1 MMNYKSF
8 SLENDR
14 RNIKIVGGRLNEI
27 GSEFNNSQF
36 ILNNKHELLLLFTE
50 DTAEEELEA
59 YFLKKIKSKSK
70 LSYLKLYLQNHLG
83 SILTILVSVLIVV
96 FITLLSVHGSLTYD
110 LFSGNEGINIFR
122 LPGLYIYL
130 LLSILILTML
140 YLSPKIIFGEY
151 HNLLQWA
158 ESKLSSDIRIR
169 KKLLR
174 ELKVLLNIHK
184 DINQIIIYNPL
195 INGIESWVAKQ
206 FLPVL
211 STTNTGIHVYIK
223 ADEKSDLLS
232 VFKNEAFNNAKED
245 PTPRETEQNVFPVHL
260 LSNSEKECLKL
271 VKFCSLLN
279 LPDKWNK
286 EKRIDAYFSSE
297 LAILLN
303 EMYGDRIYTA
313 EKGNAI
319 NIDKFINRCI
329 HDYGYLHVESI
340 YKKQKLIFNREVTK
354 YMNTD
359 KSLEALSENILS
371 DIHLINK
378 NISNPLSNLIILGFI
393 GEEIGLGPKRL
404 LLIESL
410 IANTIKDESYDLL
423 GLYWDHF
430 SKITFESKLSY
441 PFSILQFLNVKLLN
455 DLAVCF
461 FNSGNYDHAREVY
474 RILKNIYPAKAE
486 MDIADMEDSRGFYA
500 ESLELLYNIE
510 KEWIQAKIIEND
522 GFKLVLYLNIA
533 WVIVSGR
540 FMDKMDEGYS
550 YLNKVD
556 SYLNKLPNIENHI
569 MYKTR
574 YYNTL
579 ANYKEWNEEYGA
591 AIENYEKALD
601 LPGSILRKSSLL
613 VNRGISERLLGK
625 MPNKGRAEIIKHFE
639 TSKTNISQGVNMK
652 KSIGENNGLP
662 GSYHN
667 LAETLLN
674 LASAME
680 KEEEKI
686 RILNEANE
694 VASSG
699 LDLLNQLN
707 SARRRGRLL
716 TEKYIAIYLLKSHDL
731 QMDVEQT
738 RNELREWIKK
748 EEKDSFD
755 YREVQSL
762 LSQFSVTI

>member
-14 RNIKIVGGRLNEI
+14 KNIKILGGRLNEI

-36 ILNNKHELLLLFTE
+36 ILRDKCELSLLFTE
-50 DTAEEELEA
+50 DVTEGDLET
-59 YFLKKIKSKSK
+59 YFLETIKSESK
-70 LSYLKLYLQNHLG
+70 FSYLKLYLHNHLG
-83 SILTILVSVLIVV
+83 SILTILVSMLIVV
-96 FITLLSVHGSLTYD
+96 FITLLSIHGSLTYD
-110 LFSGNEGINIFR
+110 LFSGNEGVNIFR

-130 LLSILILTML
+130 LLSLLILTML
-140 YLSPKIIFGEY
+140 YMSPKIIFGEY

-158 ESKLSSDIRIR
+158 ESKLSSDVRIR
-169 KKLLR
+169 KKLQR
-174 ELKVLLNIHK
+174 ELRVLLNIHK
-184 DINQIIIYNPL
+184 DINQVNIYNPL

-206 FLPVL
+206 LLPVL
-211 STTNTGIHVYIK
+211 SNSHTNIKMYINT
-223 ADEKSDLLS
+223 DEKSGLLS
-232 VFKNEAFNNAKED
+232 IFQNEAFKNVDAD
-245 PTPRETEQNVFPVHL
+245 PIPQDTEQCIYPVSF
-260 LSNSEKECLKL
+260 LSKSEKECLNLIKY
-271 VKFCSLLN
+271 CSLLN
-279 LPDKWNK
+279 LPDAWNN
-286 EKRIDAYFSSE
+286 EKKIDAYFSSE
-297 LAILLN
+297 LAVLLN
-303 EMYGDRIYTA
+303 EIYGDRIYSTK
-313 EKGNAI
+313 KGNVI

-329 HDYGYLHVESI
+329 HDYGYLNVESI
-340 YKKQKLIFNREVTK
+340 YKKEKLIVNKEISNYINANK
-354 YMNTD
+354 YLDGLND
-359 KSLEALSENILS
+359 NILS
-371 DIHLINK
+371 DIHIITK

-404 LLIESL
+404 LLIEGL
-410 IANTIKDESYDLL
+410 ITNTIKDESYDLI

-500 ESLELLYNIE
+500 EALELLYHIE
-510 KEWIQAKIIEND
+510 KEWIQSKIIENE

-540 FMDKMDEGYS
+540 FMDKMDEGYL

-579 ANYKEWNEEYGA
+579 ANYEEWNEKYEE
-591 AIENYEKALD
+591 AIKNYEKALD

-625 MPNKGRAEIIKHFE
+625 MPNKDAAERIKHFE
-639 TSKTNISQGVNMK
+639 TSRTNISQGVNMK

-716 TEKYIAIYLLKSHDL
+716 TEKYIAIFLLKNHD
-731 QMDVEQT
+731 QQKDIEKT
-738 RNELREWIKK
+738 RNELKKWIQN
-748 EEKDSFD
+748 EETSSFD

-762 LSQFSVTI
+762 LSQFSVSI

>member
-1 MMNYKSF
+1 MNYKSF
-8 SLENDR
+8 SLENER
-14 RNIKIVGGRLNEI
+14 RNIKIIGGRLNEI

-36 ILNNKHELLLLFTE
+36 ILNKRELSLLFTE
-50 DTAEEELEA
+50 DVAEEELET
-59 YFLKKIKSKSK
+59 YFLEKIKSKRK
-70 LSYLKLYLQNHLG
+70 LSYLKLYLQNNLG
-83 SILTILVSVLIVV
+83 SILTILVSILIVV

-122 LPGLYIYL
+122 LSGLYIYL

-158 ESKLSSDIRIR
+158 ESKLSSDVRIR
-169 KKLLR
+169 KKLQR
-174 ELKVLLNIHK
+174 ELKVLLNTYK
-184 DINQIIIYNPL
+184 DINQINIYNPL
-195 INGIESWVAKQ
+195 INGVESWVAKQ
-206 FLPVL
+206 FLPVIPTL
-211 STTNTGIHVYIK
+211 NIKLKVYITT
-223 ADEKSDLLS
+223 DEKSDSLS
-232 VFKNEAFNNAKED
+232 IFKDEVFENVEDKRNPQFKEL
-245 PTPRETEQNVFPVHL
+245 PVFPVHL
-260 LSNSEKECLKL
+260 LSISERECLSLIKY
-271 VKFCSLLN
+271 CSLLN
-279 LPDKWNK
+279 LPDTWNK
-286 EKRIDAYFSSE
+286 ENQPDAYFSHE
-297 LAILLN
+297 LAIILN
-303 EMYGDRIYTA
+303 EMYRDRIYTTK
-313 EKGNAI
+313 KGNVI

-329 HDYGYLHVESI
+329 HDYDYLNVESI
-340 YKKQKLIFNREVTK
+340 YKKEKLIVNQEVSK
-354 YMNTD
+354 YMNTN
-359 KSLEALSENILS
+359 KYLEGLNDNILS

-393 GEEIGLGPKRL
+393 DEEIGLGPKRL
-404 LLIESL
+404 LLIEGL
-410 IANTIKDESYDLL
+410 IANTIKYESYDLL
-423 GLYWDHF
+423 SLYWDHF

-474 RILKNIYPAKAE
+474 QILKNIYPAKAE

-500 ESLELLYNIE
+500 EALELLYNIE
-510 KEWIQAKIIEND
+510 KEWIQSEIIEND

-540 FMDKMDEGYS
+540 FVDKMDEGYS
-550 YLNKVD
+550 YLKKVD

-579 ANYKEWNEEYGA
+579 ANYKEWNEAYAE
-591 AIENYEKALD
+591 AIENYEKALN

-625 MPNKGRAEIIKHFE
+625 MPNKGRAEKIKHFE
-639 TSKTNISQGVNMK
+639 TSRTNISQGVNMK

-694 VASSG
+694 VANSG

-716 TEKYIAIYLLKSHDL
+716 TEKYIAIYLLKDHD
-731 QMDVEQT
+731 QQKDIEQT
-738 RNELREWIKK
+738 RKELKKWIKN
-748 EEKDSFD
+748 EETDSFD

-762 LSQFSVTI
+762 LSQFSATV